1 MSFLGLFIYRNM
13 GEGFLTGVW
22 TAVLALMTMPL
33 QLHRWC
39 PTPSLVSLFP
49 SNSQC
54 WSFCLQTSMWQ
65 AGTTIHHHTWP
76 GSDRQE
82 VEEREDGN
90 LELRA
95 SAPPFQTDNAS
106 SELVFLFP
114 HVLLLFSPTASR
126 TITLLWNRST
136 EEVKLWMNASGN
148 WRMTLNS

>member
-1 MSFLGLFIYRNM
+1 
-13 GEGFLTGVW
+13 
-22 TAVLALMTMPL
+22 
-33 QLHRWC
+33 
-39 PTPSLVSLFP
+39 
-49 SNSQC
+49 
-54 WSFCLQTSMWQ
+54 MWQ

-114 HVLLLFSPTASR
+114 RSSSLFSHGKQNNHFVMKQEYWRSQ
-126 TITLLWNRST
+126 TLDECQW
-136 EEVKLWMNASGN
+136 
-148 WRMTLNS
+148 